1 MRWIALSLLAVL
13 TPASAHAWAGS
24 TRDFLF
30 RCEQDEAWC
39 AREIGDARQ
48 AVERG
53 VEARKKICIPSGM
66 SNDALVFEV
75 TYWIGEQIPS
85 MDHRP
90 HAESIAAALVAVYAC
105 DRPKGLE
112 EVNP

>member
-1 MRWIALSLLAVL
+1 MRWIALSLLAALAV
-13 TPASAHAWAGS
+13 ASAYAWSGS
-24 TRDFLF
+24 TRDFLY

-39 AREIGDARQ
+39 AREISDARR

-53 VEARKKICIPSGM
+53 VEARKKVCFPPGQSDEG
-66 SNDALVFEV
+66 LVFEV

-90 HAESIAAALVAVYAC
+90 HAESVAAALVSLYGC
-105 DRPKGLE
+105 DRPKGIE
-112 EVNP
+112 GVDP